1 MFQHNISTATALLIS
16 ISLTG
21 CVRRDGRNSD
31 CKWPE
36 EPHAKTLRS
45 NQRDYVQHL
54 SEDAEFAEELAVRY
68 MDAHH
73 GPRSREFESQ
83 QAAGQALNRCL
94 GALFEEIGKSHD
106 IPPRE
111 VFKFFGRR
119 SLAIDIAVNLPF
131 ICLYAFLAG
140 MLVGRLRRRY
150 PPEDGWT
157 VAFVMV
163 ILSSLAF
170 GVGGVMLGEQWSI
183 LAESI
188 RVGTGHLSYRVGRL
202 PWARHQIGFFVL
214 CVVLFWGAAAAR
226 YRVRQQHP

>member
-1 MFQHNISTATALLIS
+1 MFPHNISTAMALLIS

-36 EPHAKTLRS
+36 ESPAKTLNS
-45 NQRDYVQHL
+45 NQRDYAQHL

-73 GPRSREFESQ
+73 RPRSGAFESQ

-94 GALFEEIGKSHD
+94 GALFEEIGKSHG

-111 VFKFFGRR
+111 AFKFFGRR
-119 SLAIDIAVNLPF
+119 SLAIDVAVSLPL
-131 ICLYAFLAG
+131 ILLYGFLAG

-157 VAFVMV
+157 VALVMV
-163 ILSSLAF
+163 ILSSLVF

-183 LAESI
+183 LAENI
-188 RVGTGHLSYRVGRL
+188 RVGTGHLSYRVDRL
-202 PWARHQIGFFVL
+202 PWTRHEIGFFVL
-214 CVVLFWGAAAAR
+214 CVVLFWGVAAAR
-226 YRVRQQHP
+226 YRLRQQHP